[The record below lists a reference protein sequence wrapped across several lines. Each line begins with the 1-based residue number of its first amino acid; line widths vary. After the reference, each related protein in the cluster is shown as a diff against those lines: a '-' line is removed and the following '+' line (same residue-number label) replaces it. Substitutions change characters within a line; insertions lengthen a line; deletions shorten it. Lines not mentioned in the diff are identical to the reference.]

1 MNFMFGAFIN
11 SVFHACPDCS
21 QMILYIVIIVVQ
33 FVTIIILG
41 LVVMRMRRS
50 QGSKNSKMEV
60 VDERHN
66 AGFDGT
72 ASSEKD
78 VSVENANAEEY
89 SNYEELHRQE
99 DKDEHTYQSLQTQT
113 KNCWNIIFN

>member
-1 MNFMFGAFIN
+1 
-11 SVFHACPDCS
+11 
-21 QMILYIVIIVVQ
+21 MILYIVIIVVQ

-99 DKDEHTYQSLQTQT
+99 DKHEHTYQSLL
-113 KNCWNIIFN
+113 NISISVFVFWPPFICSGVKALISYYY